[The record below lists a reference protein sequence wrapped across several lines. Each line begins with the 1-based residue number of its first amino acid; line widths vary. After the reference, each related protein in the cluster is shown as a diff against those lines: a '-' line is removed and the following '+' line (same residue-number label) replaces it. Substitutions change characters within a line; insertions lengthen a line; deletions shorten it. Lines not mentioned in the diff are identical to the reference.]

1 MVMPLGDH
9 QFHPTRITPWVNYG
23 LIAANILVFLLQ
35 ASRPESFTVSYAAT
49 PFEITR
55 NVDLAEP
62 VTLLVEVAVPDQ
74 FGGERVVEREE
85 VLPQGSVP
93 FPVWLT
99 LLSSIF
105 MHGGL
110 LHLGGNMLYLWIF
123 GDNVEEALGHGR
135 YLAVYLACGLVASL
149 SHIAVGPDSMVPS
162 LGASGAIAGVMGMYV
177 VWFPKNRVLVLV
189 VRVITTMPASL
200 VIGLWIVM
208 QLVLGV
214 GEASTAGEGGGVAYA
229 AHIGGAA
236 AGIFF
241 GLFFRPRAEHSGSG
255 EHPLELGWASPRHRG
270 RGRSR

>member
-1 MVMPLGDH
+1 MVMPLGDL
-9 QFHPTRITPWVNYG
+9 HPTRITPWVNYA
-23 LIAANILVFLLQ
+23 LIAANILVFFLQ
-35 ASRPESFTVSYAAT
+35 SSRPESFTVSYAAT

-55 NVDLAEP
+55 NVDLDEP
-62 VTLLVEVAVPDQ
+62 VTMAVEVAVPDE
-74 FGGERVVEREE
+74 FGRERVVEQQQEI
-85 VLPQGSVP
+85 PQGPIP

-105 MHGGL
+105 MHGGF

-123 GDNVEEALGHGR
+123 GDNVEESLGHLR

-149 SHIAVGPDSMVPS
+149 SHIAVAPDSMIPS

-177 VWFPKNRVLVLV
+177 VWFPHNRVRVLV
-189 VRVITTMPASL
+189 VRTLTTMPAAL

-208 QLVLGV
+208 QLALGI
-214 GEASTAGEGGGVAYA
+214 GDLSTAGEGGGVAYA

-241 GLFFRPRAEHSGSG
+241 GLLFRGRAEQTG
-255 EHPLELGWASPRHRG
+255 EVPLKVGWASPQY
-270 RGRSR
+270 RSSQRYR